1 MTKHYFD
8 YIPPKNIH
16 ICHSMKQWPDPIVSW
31 LALKMIP
38 NLGNITYRRLLDRFG
53 DPTNVFNA
61 KLDELLEVEGIRAK
75 TAKRIV
81 SNEWEGDP
89 QEELQRLKKIGAR
102 LITIF
107 DSSYPTDLKQIHD
120 PPPLLYIKG
129 NDLPLK
135 KTMIAVVGS
144 RNPSHYGLKVT
155 EEICQGLAMLDIS
168 IVSGMAKGIDAAAH
182 WGCLRRKGFTVA
194 VLGSGIDVIY
204 PSSNVK
210 LYNHIMENGSV
221 ITEFPLGTP
230 PEGRNFPIRNR
241 IISGLSKGVV
251 VVEAS
256 RRSGSLIT
264 ASLALEQGREV
275 FAVPGSIESFKSTG
289 THFLIKQGAK
299 LVENA
304 DDILQELGLSSPY
317 SGDGTP
323 PKKVTVPPLEEDERR
338 VFDILSNYPIHIDH
352 IVRSSM
358 LDSAMVASLLTRLE
372 LKGAIK
378 QLPGKMFVIN

>member
-1 MTKHYFD
+1 
-8 YIPPKNIH
+8 
-16 ICHSMKQWPDPIVSW
+16 MKQWADPTFSW

-38 NLGNITYRRLLDRFG
+38 HLGNITYRRLLDRFG
-53 DPTNVFNA
+53 DPRDVFHARLN
-61 KLDELLEVEGIRAK
+61 ELLKVEGIRAE
-75 TAKRIV
+75 TAQRIV

-89 QEELQRLKKIGAR
+89 QKELQNLKKLGAR
-102 LITIF
+102 LVTIH
-107 DSSYPTDLKQIHD
+107 DSSYPMDLRQIHD
-120 PPPLLYIKG
+120 PPPLLYVKG
-129 NDLPLK
+129 NDLPVT

-155 EEICQGLAMLDIS
+155 GEICQGLAMRNIAV
-168 IVSGMAKGIDAAAH
+168 VSGMATGIDAAAH
-182 WGCLRRKGFTVA
+182 WGSLRAQGSTIA

-204 PSSNVK
+204 PSSNAK
-210 LYNHIMENGSV
+210 LYHRIVEGGTV
-221 ITEFPLGTP
+221 ITEFSLGTP

-304 DDILQELGLSSPY
+304 DDILQELGVSLPL
-317 SGDGTP
+317 SGDGLP
-323 PKKVTVPPLEEDERR
+323 PKKLPISPLDEDERR
-338 VFDILSNYPIHIDH
+338 IIDILSDYPIHIDQ
-352 IVRSSM
+352 IVRSSSF
-358 LDSAMVASLLTRLE
+358 DSAKVAGILTGLE

-378 QLPGKMFVIN
+378 QLPGKMFVVC

>member
-1 MTKHYFD
+1 
-8 YIPPKNIH
+8 
-16 ICHSMKQWPDPIVSW
+16 
-31 LALKMIP
+31 MIP
-38 NLGNITYRRLLDRFG
+38 NLGNITYRRLIHRFG

-61 KLDELLEVEGIRAK
+61 HLHDLLKIEGLRAE

-81 SNEWEGDP
+81 SNGWEGDP
-89 QEELQRLKKIGAR
+89 REELRRIKKIGAR
-102 LITIF
+102 LITILN
-107 DSSYPTDLKQIHD
+107 SSYPMDLKQIHD
-120 PPPLLYIKG
+120 PPPLLYLKG
-129 NDLPLK
+129 KDLPLE

-155 EEICQGLAMLDIS
+155 GEICQALAMRNIAV
-168 IVSGMAKGIDAAAH
+168 VSGMARGIDAAAH
-182 WGCLRRKGFTVA
+182 WGCLLAKGSTVA

-210 LYNHIMENGSV
+210 LYHHIAENGSV
-221 ITEFPLGTP
+221 ITEFPLGTS

-289 THFLIKQGAK
+289 THLLIKQGAK

-304 DDILQELGLSSPY
+304 DDILQELGVSLPS
-317 SGDGTP
+317 SGDGTQ
-323 PKKVTVPPLEEDERR
+323 PKRPTAPLLDEDERR
-338 VFDILSNYPIHIDH
+338 IFEILNDYPIHIDQ
-352 IVRSSM
+352 IVRSSTF
-358 LDSAMVASLLTRLE
+358 DSAKVASILTGLE
-372 LKGAIK
+372 LKGVIR
-378 QLPGKMFVIN
+378 QLPGKMFIVS

>member
-1 MTKHYFD
+1 
-8 YIPPKNIH
+8 
-16 ICHSMKQWPDPIVSW
+16 MKQWPDPIVSW

-38 NLGNITYRRLLDRFG
+38 NLGNIAYKRLLDRFG

-61 KLDELLEVEGIRAK
+61 RLQELLEVEGIRAE
-75 TAKRIV
+75 TAQRIV
-81 SNEWEGDP
+81 SNQWEGDP
-89 QEELQRLKKIGAR
+89 HQELRRIEEIGAR
-102 LITIF
+102 FITIF
-107 DSSYPTDLKQIHD
+107 DPSYPMDLKQIHD
-120 PPPLLYIKG
+120 PPPLLYIRGK
-129 NDLPLK
+129 DLPSK
-135 KTMIAVVGS
+135 NTMIAVVGS

-155 EEICQGLAMLDIS
+155 EEICHGLAMLDIS
-168 IVSGMAKGIDAAAH
+168 VVSGMAKGIDAAAH
-182 WGCLRRKGFTVA
+182 WGCLRGNGATVA

-204 PSSNVK
+204 PSSNVN
-210 LYNHIMENGSV
+210 LYHQIRKSGTV

-275 FAVPGSIESFKSTG
+275 FAVPGSVESFKSTG

-304 DDILQELGLSSPY
+304 DDILQELGLRSPY
-317 SGDGTP
+317 SKEGTP
-323 PKKVTVPPLEEDERR
+323 WKKVTIPPLEEDERR

-358 LDSAMVASLLTRLE
+358 LDSAKVASLLTRLE

-378 QLPGKMFVIN
+378 QLPGKMFIVS